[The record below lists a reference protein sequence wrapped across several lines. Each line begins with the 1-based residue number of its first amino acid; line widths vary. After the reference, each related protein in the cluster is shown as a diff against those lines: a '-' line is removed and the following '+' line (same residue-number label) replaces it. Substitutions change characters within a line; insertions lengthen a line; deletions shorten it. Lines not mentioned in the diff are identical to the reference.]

1 MMEKRT
7 IAPKVTADHDQSS
20 TGKKKSGL
28 LTVVATSNS
37 GISCGHCVRLSEGV
51 VRFGI
56 RVVKIGDSKNVRVFV
71 RSFRLIGIEQGLS
84 SLAATCADE

>member
-1 MMEKRT
+1 M
-7 IAPKVTADHDQSS
+7 HDQSS
-20 TGKKKSGL
+20 SSKKRGGL
-28 LTVVATSNS
+28 PTVMAPSNS

-71 RSFRLIGIEQGLS
+71 RSFRLIGIERGFEFTV
-84 SLAATCADE
+84 ATCADE